1 MSHDLPTRKAQMTHT
16 PNHVRI
22 YRDAAG
28 KHITLDGYEL
38 LLAEDGI
45 FIDGAESYDEITKV
59 QLTLLAPKVTIESEL
74 Q

>member
-1 MSHDLPTRKAQMTHT
+1 MTHM

-22 YRDAAG
+22 WRDDAG
-28 KHITLDGYEL
+28 KHISIDGHEL

-45 FIDGAESYDEITKV
+45 FMDGAESYDEITKV

>member
-1 MSHDLPTRKAQMTHT
+1 MTHT

-28 KHITLDGYEL
+28 KHITLDGHEL
-38 LLAEDGI
+38 LLADDGI